1 MSRMIS
7 SNTWADGC
15 QVERIRA
22 APGYTFTGV
31 IFNTL
36 THTSTQTHT
45 RRSVQQNCIIIKN
58 LPMNPCW
65 NTQEK
70 LFEVWYTAS
79 GEQDYTHKQAA
90 GQSCLSGQWTNWII
104 CEHLRVMG
112 LSDGSDPLTCV
123 LSCLTSCNESNRLWR
138 WCAGSGFSNV
148 GNQKQSGPS
157 GAEQEKEQAVCPSD
171 RVKHAEEAREN
182 KSCSKNQKQLK
193 TQSNVPLLC
202 DKIVRMLCTITNR
215 SNCMQAW
222 QYITVT
228 C

>member
-1 MSRMIS
+1 M
-7 SNTWADGC
+7 
-15 QVERIRA
+15 
-22 APGYTFTGV
+22 
-31 IFNTL
+31 
-36 THTSTQTHT
+36 
-45 RRSVQQNCIIIKN
+45 
-58 LPMNPCW
+58 
-65 NTQEK
+65 
-70 LFEVWYTAS
+70 
-79 GEQDYTHKQAA
+79 
-90 GQSCLSGQWTNWII
+90 
-104 CEHLRVMG
+104 
-112 LSDGSDPLTCV
+112 CV

-228 C
+228 CSAKKEFTSIQYTGIHYALNEIIRQREDNNPVGLIEKCDFEENIFFLENLHNLNDSLVFNWLQCTNV